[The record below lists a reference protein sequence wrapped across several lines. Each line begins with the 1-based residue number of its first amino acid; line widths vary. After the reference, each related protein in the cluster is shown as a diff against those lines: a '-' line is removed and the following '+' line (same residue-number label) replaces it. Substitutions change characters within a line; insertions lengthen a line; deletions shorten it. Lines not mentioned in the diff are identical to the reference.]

1 MLQKVLINNKEVQ
14 YDDTVFEY
22 IDGIMGLSGHLHYIG
37 DGLKPVINPKNN
49 TLCQSMFE
57 GFSGDTLNLT
67 SFETTDVLDMSCMFR
82 DCTNLKSLD
91 LSSFNTSNVL
101 DMTGMFM
108 NCKSLTSLD
117 LSNFVSN
124 PNANAD
130 GMFLNCN
137 SLKWLNILEWDISP
151 LRGKPVFRGI
161 SPDCKVASVLPN
173 FLELYEACYG
183 TLNSTKPIEQPKVEE
198 KPIKVEEKP
207 NEKVSQPTKAA
218 TETTF
223 NKPIK
228 SAKKALEE
236 KETQDSK
243 LQEIIKEI
251 RDLIKEGK
259 TEKEIFT
266 TFKNRGVPQ
275 VDIISS
281 FAEVAPHSR
290 IVEAFVSTVIIPDVS
305 SLFKTVNGRSKYT
318 VGEVVDMLIKK
329 HPENL
334 VYKAICVVLKDQI
347 LID

>member
-22 IDGIMGLSGHLHYIG
+22 FDGIMGLSGHLHYIG
-37 DGLKPVINPKNN
+37 DGIRPVINPKNN
-49 TLCQSMFE
+49 TLCLSMFE
-57 GFSGDTLNLT
+57 GFSGVTLNLT
-67 SFETTDVLDMSCMFR
+67 GFDTSEVTDMSSMFR
-82 DCTNLKSLD
+82 DCTNLKFLD

-108 NCKSLTSLD
+108 NCKSLISLN

-130 GMFLNCN
+130 GMFLNCT

-173 FLELYEACYG
+173 FIELYEACYG
-183 TLNSTKPIEQPKVEE
+183 TLKKTEPPKVEKE
-198 KPIKVEEKP
+198 SIKKEEKVTK
-207 NEKVSQPTKAA
+207 EVSQPTMG
-218 TETTF
+218 TPETTF

-228 SAKKALEE
+228 SAKEALKE
-236 KETQDSK
+236 KELQDTR
-243 LQEIIKEI
+243 LQDIITEI
-251 RDLIKEGK
+251 RNLINEGK
-259 TEKEIFT
+259 SEKEVYT
-266 TFKNRGVPQ
+266 TIKNRGVPQ
-275 VDIISS
+275 VDIMRS

-290 IVEAFVSTVIIPDVS
+290 IVEAFVTNVVIPDVS
-305 SLFKTVNGRSKYT
+305 TLFKTVNGRSLYT
-318 VGEVVDMLIKK
+318 VGEIVDKLIKK